1 MLNKFLIYFN
11 ARSLK
16 HLLIIFLVFSISGS
30 LTIFLSEPLIFLLN
44 IDYLLNTKI
53 LYYTTRI
60 LIIFPLYQIIL
71 LFVGFIFG
79 EYEYFVEFEKK
90 TFKKLFSIKK

>member
-1 MLNKFLIYFN
+1 MIQKV
-11 ARSLK
+11 LK
-16 HLLIIFLVFSISGS
+16 IFKVNSINRLIIIFIVFAITGS
-30 LTIFLSEPLIFLLN
+30 LSVILGEYVLLLFFSDDVVKDFFYWLI
-44 IDYLLNTKI
+44 
-53 LYYTTRI
+53 RI

>member
-16 HLLIIFLVFSISGS
+16 HLLIIFLVFSISGL